1 MISQR
6 NFVNIRMDKIYLISS
21 LTPGD
26 KYNLLSNSVKSL
38 FCFVRNIEGKK
49 IKTGTVN
56 VMMLHINPLF
66 LYHIIK
72 DKIYLKLDKNNGY

>member
-1 MISQR
+1 M
-6 NFVNIRMDKIYLISS
+6 F
-21 LTPGD
+21 
-26 KYNLLSNSVKSL
+26 SNSLKSL

-49 IKTGTVN
+49 IKKGTVN

-72 DKIYLKLDKNNGY
+72 DKIYFKLDKNNGH